1 MCGLCY
7 HYPLVKFLSRVVWS
21 EGMHLGPH
29 HFQAQSRYF
38 EDSIHFATSS
48 LWFEPFG
55 LVGLELDADALKN
68 GTVSIINARGVFP
81 DGLAFH
87 MPESD
92 HLPQARNIKE
102 LFPPTR
108 DNLTVLLAIAPRN
121 AEGQNCAL
129 SEGEANGARF
139 IAEMRVLHDE
149 NTGRDERSVRMGR
162 KNFRLLV
169 DTEDRTDVL
178 TMPVARIMRDGSGH
192 FIPDPRFIPPL
203 IQIAA
208 SERLMLMLRRL
219 IEILEEKSSS
229 ITGSRKSDGK
239 TLAEFSTREIAN
251 FWLLHTVNS
260 SLAPLRHVCFS
271 KRGHPEELYVEL
283 SRLGG
288 ALCTFALD
296 SHPRALPLYDHQHLD
311 ECFEALDLHIRTHL
325 ETIVPTNCV
334 SIPLRKVRDYFY
346 EGQITDTR
354 VLGRSRWVFAIQ
366 STIGEAAIIEGAP
379 RLVKVCSSQFVPEI
393 VKRALPGCALT
404 HLPVPPPAIRAKVE
418 TQYFGVSKAGP
429 CWDHVVQTRTVGI
442 YVPGELPSPELE
454 LLVVLES

>member
-1 MCGLCY
+1 ML
-7 HYPLVKFLSRVVWS
+7 HYALVKFLSRVVWS

-38 EDSIHFATSS
+38 EDSIHFATAA

-55 LVGLELDADALKN
+55 LVGLELDVEALSN
-68 GTVSIINARGVFP
+68 GTVSLVNARGVFP

-92 HLPQARNIKE
+92 RLPEPRNIKE

-108 DNLTVLLAIAPRN
+108 DTLTVLLAIAPRN
-121 AEGQNCAL
+121 ADGQNCAP
-129 SEGEANGARF
+129 SEAEANGARF
-139 IAEMRVLHDE
+139 IAEVQVLHDE
-149 NTGRDERSVRMGR
+149 NTGRDERPVRLGR
-162 KNFRLLV
+162 KNFRLLL
-169 DTEDRTDVL
+169 DTEEPGASL

-192 FIPDPRFIPPL
+192 FIPDPRFIPPV

-208 SERLMLMLRRL
+208 SERLMMMLRRL
-219 IEILEEKSSS
+219 IEILEDKSAS
-229 ITGSRKSDGK
+229 ITGSRKTDGK
-239 TLAEFSTREIAN
+239 SMAEFSTREIAN

-260 SLAPLRHVCFS
+260 SLAPLRHLCFS

-283 SRLGG
+283 ARLGG
-288 ALCTFALD
+288 GLCTFALD

-311 ECFEALDLHIRTHL
+311 QCFEALDLHIRTHL
-325 ETIVPTNCV
+325 ETIVPTNCI
-334 SIPLRKVRDYFY
+334 SIPLKKVRDYFY
-346 EGQITDTR
+346 EGAITDQR
-354 VLGRSRWVFAIQ
+354 VLGRSRWVFALQ
-366 STIGEAAIIEGAP
+366 SGAGEAAIISRVP
-379 RLVKVCSSQFVPEI
+379 QLVKFCSAQFVAEL

-404 HLPVPPPAIRAKVE
+404 HLPVPPPAISAKVE
-418 TQYFGVSKAGP
+418 TQYFGITKSGP
-429 CWDHVVQTRTVGI
+429 CWDHLLQTRVAGI